1 MNKKVKF
8 DAKNDQHLLHFESFM
23 RTGAWGLCPF
33 ELEENYES
41 IPGMILHKIAF
52 DRLEDCSWKKF
63 LANTENE

>member
-1 MNKKVKF
+1 MSKKVKF
-8 DAKNDQHLLHFESFM
+8 DVKNDQHLLYFANFM

-33 ELEENYES
+33 ELEGDYDT

-63 LANTENE
+63 LANAEKK